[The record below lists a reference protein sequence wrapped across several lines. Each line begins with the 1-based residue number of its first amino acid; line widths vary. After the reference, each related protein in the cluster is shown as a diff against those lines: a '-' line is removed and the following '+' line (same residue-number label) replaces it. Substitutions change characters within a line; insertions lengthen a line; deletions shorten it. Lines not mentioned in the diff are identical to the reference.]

1 VMFNGTADPLV
12 PYEGGNVG
20 FRGQRGR
27 VWSAERSA
35 EFIARIDSCAAM
47 QANALPIP
55 AASEAVRVQRL
66 EWSPCRTSQSVTL
79 FRLEG
84 GGHQVPGR
92 LQFLPGLLGR
102 GTLQINAA
110 EESMETFLR

>member
-1 VMFNGTADPLV
+1 
-12 PYEGGNVG
+12 
-20 FRGQRGR
+20 
-27 VWSAERSA
+27 
-35 EFIARIDSCAAM
+35 
-47 QANALPIP
+47 LPIP
-55 AASEAVRVQRL
+55 ASTEAVQRL
-66 EWSPCRTSQSVTL
+66 EWSPCRTSQPVTL

-92 LQFLPGLLGR
+92 LQFLPGLLGL